1 MPREHRASDVEVV
14 RDQLGREPTTRFEV
28 VVRCPIGHPL
38 VIRDDPLDVRGEP
51 FPTTFWLTCPDA
63 VKAVSRLEADGAIR
77 RLNERFA
84 DDADFRTAVERAHA
98 EAAEERAR
106 MLPAA
111 GAWGGVGGTR
121 RGIKC
126 LHAHYANHL
135 AGGDDV
141 VGAWVSEQVEPI
153 HPEHPIGER
162 IAVVDQGTHSCRLL
176 VVERAPDGALL
187 ELASDMVITKL
198 GPGRRRHGCPRPR
211 GRRTQ
216 RTRPRAIRAPGA
228 GAGGADRSRH
238 RDQRRARR
246 VEPRPVRGVGPARM
260 STPTRG
266 SSTGRRRPA
275 CRSWAGTYGLSADDG
290 PFLLLD
296 IGGGSTEFVVGREPG
311 RAEQRVSTQMGSV
324 RLTERVIGTDPPDP
338 AELEEVR
345 RSIAERLDEA
355 ELAVPEIHT
364 ARTFVAVSGTATTM
378 QAIALG
384 LDRYDPDQIHRTWLA
399 LTDAERVLADLAR
412 MTNAERAA
420 LPVMAPGRGDV
431 IVAGGAVLVE
441 TMRRFGI
448 ERALVSE
455 TDILVGLAYDALGV
469 G

>member
-1 MPREHRASDVEVV
+1 MPREHRASDVEAV
-14 RDQLGREPTTRFEV
+14 RDQLGREPTTRFDV
-28 VVRCPIGHPL
+28 VVRCPVGHPL
-38 VIRDDPLDVRGEP
+38 VIRDDPRDVRGEP

-77 RLNERFA
+77 RWNERLEH
-84 DDADFRTAVERAHA
+84 DPEVRDAVERAHA

-106 MLPAA
+106 LLPEAR
-111 GAWGGVGGTR
+111 AWGGVGGTR

-135 AGGDDV
+135 AGGEDV
-141 VGAWVSEQVEPI
+141 VGAWVAQQVEPI
-153 HPEHPIGER
+153 HPDHRIGER
-162 IAVVDQGTHSCRLL
+162 IAVIDQGTHSCRLL

-198 GPGRRRHGCPRPR
+198 GQGVDATG
-211 GRRTQ
+211 
-216 RTRPRAIRAPGA
+216 ALDPGA
-228 GAGGADRSRH
+228 VERNERVLARYV
-238 RDQRRARR
+238 RRARALGVQSVR
-246 VEPRPVRGVGPARM
+246 VTATSAVRDASNRALYVESVRRHIDIDPRVIEGDEEARL
-260 STPTRG
+260 SFLG
-266 SSTGRRRPA
+266 
-275 CRSWAGTYGLSADDG
+275 GTYGLSAEEG

-324 RLTERVIGTDPPDP
+324 RLTERAIVTDPPDP
-338 AELEEVR
+338 GELDQVR
-345 RSIAERLDEA
+345 RAIAERLDEA

-364 ARTFVAVSGTATTM
+364 ARTFVAVSGTATTL

-384 LDRYDPDQIHRTWLA
+384 LDRYDPEQIHRTWLV
-399 LTDAERVLADLAR
+399 LGDAERVLADLAR

>member
-1 MPREHRASDVEVV
+1 MPREHRASDVEAV
-14 RDQLGREPTTRFEV
+14 REQLGREPTTRFEV
-28 VVRCPIGHPL
+28 VVRCPVGHPL

-63 VKAVSRLEADGAIR
+63 VRAVSRLEADGAIR
-77 RLNERFA
+77 RWNERFEHEA
-84 DDADFRTAVERAHA
+84 EVRDALERTHA

-106 MLPAA
+106 LLPEAR
-111 GAWGGVGGTR
+111 AWGGVGGTR

-135 AGGDDV
+135 AGGQDI
-141 VGAWVSEQVEPI
+141 VGAWVAQQVEPI
-153 HPEHPIGER
+153 HPDHRIGER
-162 IAVVDQGTHSCRLL
+162 ITVIDQGTHSCRLL

-198 GPGRRRHGCPRPR
+198 GQGVDATG
-211 GRRTQ
+211 
-216 RTRPRAIRAPGA
+216 ALDPGA
-228 GAGGADRSRH
+228 VERNERVLARYV
-238 RDQRRARR
+238 RRARALGVQSVR
-246 VEPRPVRGVGPARM
+246 VTATSAVRDASNRHLYVESVRRHIDVDPRVIDGDEEARL
-260 STPTRG
+260 SFLG
-266 SSTGRRRPA
+266 
-275 CRSWAGTYGLSADDG
+275 GTYGLSAGEG

-324 RLTERVIGTDPPDP
+324 RLTERAIVTDPPDP
-338 AELEEVR
+338 GELDQVR
-345 RSIAERLDEA
+345 RAIAERLDEA

-364 ARTFVAVSGTATTM
+364 ARTFVAVSGTATTL

-384 LDRYDPDQIHRTWLA
+384 LDRYDPEQIHRTWLV
-399 LTDAERVLADLAR
+399 LGDAERVLADLAR

-420 LPVMAPGRGDV
+420 LQVMAPGRGDV

>member
-28 VVRCPIGHPL
+28 VVRCPVGHPL
-38 VIRDDPLDVRGEP
+38 VIRDEPLDVHGEP

-84 DDADFRTAVERAHA
+84 EEADFGLGVERAHA

-121 RGIKC
+121 LGIKC

-141 VGAWVSEQVEPI
+141 VGAWVATQVEPI
-153 HPEHPIGER
+153 HPEHAIGER

-176 VVERAPDGALL
+176 VVERTPDGALL

-198 GPGRRRHGCPRPR
+198 GQGVDA
-211 GRRTQ
+211 T
-216 RTRPRAIRAPGA
+216 GA
-228 GAGGADRSRH
+228 LDPEAVARNDRVFARYV
-238 RDQRRARR
+238 RRARALGVRTVR
-246 VEPRPVRGVGPARM
+246 VTATSAVRDATNRELYVASVRKHVETDPRVIDGAEEARL
-260 STPTRG
+260 SFLG
-266 SSTGRRRPA
+266 
-275 CRSWAGTYGLSADDG
+275 GTYGLSARDG
-290 PFLLLD
+290 PFLLVD

-311 RAEQRVSTQMGSV
+311 RAERRISTQMGSV
-324 RLTERVIGTDPPDP
+324 RLTERVITTDPPDP
-338 AELEEVR
+338 GELDQLR

-378 QAIALG
+378 QAVALG
-384 LDRYDPDQIHRTWLA
+384 LDRYDAEQIHRTWLA

-431 IVAGGAVLVE
+431 IVAGGAVLVGA
-441 TMRRFGI
+441 MRRFGI
-448 ERALVSE
+448 ERALISE
-455 TDILVGLAYDALGV
+455 TDILMGLAYDALGV

>member
-1 MPREHRASDVEVV
+1 MPREHRASDVEAV
-14 RDQLGREPTTRFEV
+14 REQLGREPTTRFEV
-28 VVRCPIGHPL
+28 VVRCPVGHPR
-38 VIRDDPLDVRGEP
+38 VIRDDPIDVRGEP

-63 VKAVSRLEADGAIR
+63 VKAASRLEADGAIR
-77 RLNERFA
+77 RWNERFER
-84 DDADFRTAVERAHA
+84 DADVRVAVELAHA

-106 MLPAA
+106 LLPEAR
-111 GAWGGVGGTR
+111 AWGGVGGTR

-135 AGGDDV
+135 AGGEDV
-141 VGAWVSEQVEPI
+141 VGGWVAQQVEPI
-153 HPEHPIGER
+153 HPDHRIGER
-162 IAVVDQGTHSCRLL
+162 IAVIDQGTHSCRLL
-176 VVERAPDGALL
+176 VVERAPEGALL

-198 GPGRRRHGCPRPR
+198 GQGVDA
-211 GRRTQ
+211 T
-216 RTRPRAIRAPGA
+216 GA
-228 GAGGADRSRH
+228 LDAEAVARNERVLAWYA
-238 RDQRRARR
+238 RRARALGVDDVR
-246 VEPRPVRGVGPARM
+246 VTATSAVRDALNRALYVESVRRHIDRDPQVIDGDEEARL
-260 STPTRG
+260 SFLG
-266 SSTGRRRPA
+266 
-275 CRSWAGTYGLSADDG
+275 GTYGLPADEG

-324 RLTERVIGTDPPDP
+324 RLTERAIVRDPPDP
-338 AELEEVR
+338 GELDQVR
-345 RSIAERLDEA
+345 RAIAERLDEA
-355 ELAVPEIHT
+355 ELSVPEIHT

-384 LDRYDPDQIHRTWLA
+384 LDRYDPEHIHRTWLS
-399 LTDAERVLADLAR
+399 LGDAERVLAELAR

-420 LPVMAPGRGDV
+420 LRVMAPGRGDV

>member
-1 MPREHRASDVEVV
+1 MPREHRASDVDVV
-14 RDQLGREPTTRFEV
+14 REQLGREPTTRFEV
-28 VVRCPIGHPL
+28 VVRCPLGHPL

-77 RLNERFA
+77 RWNERFEH
-84 DDADFRTAVERAHA
+84 DTDVRVAVERAHA
-98 EAAEERAR
+98 DAAEERAR
-106 MLPAA
+106 LLPE
-111 GAWGGVGGTR
+111 GRAWGGVGGTR
-121 RGIKC
+121 RGVKC

-135 AGGDDV
+135 AGGEDI
-141 VGAWVSEQVEPI
+141 VGAWVAEQVEPI
-153 HPEHPIGER
+153 HPEHRIGER
-162 IAVVDQGTHSCRLL
+162 VAVVDQGTHSCRLL
-176 VVERAPDGALL
+176 VVERAPDGVLL

-198 GPGRRRHGCPRPR
+198 GQGVDA
-211 GRRTQ
+211 T
-216 RTRPRAIRAPGA
+216 GA
-228 GAGGADRSRH
+228 LDPEAVARNERVLA
-238 RDQRRARR
+238 RYVRRARAL
-246 VEPRPVRGVGPARM
+246 GVGDVRVTATSAVRDASNRDLYVASVRAHIDADPRVIDGAEEARL
-260 STPTRG
+260 SFLG
-266 SSTGRRRPA
+266 
-275 CRSWAGTYGLSADDG
+275 GTYGLSADDG

-324 RLTERVIGTDPPDP
+324 RLTERVIATDPPDP
-338 AELEEVR
+338 GELDEVR

-364 ARTFVAVSGTATTM
+364 ARMFVAVSGTATTM
-378 QAIALG
+378 QAIALR
-384 LDRYDPDQIHRTWLA
+384 LDRYDPERIHRTWLS
-399 LTDAERVLADLAR
+399 LPDAERVLADLAR

-455 TDILVGLAYDALGV
+455 SDILLGLAYEALGV